1 MSQPRPGRNSQRAE
15 PPGETYVFRLFV
27 ASDEPNSEQARENLT
42 RLCETHLPGRCEI
55 ETVDV
60 LEDFRT
66 ALENNV
72 LVTPA
77 VILVAPPPPVTIVG
91 NLSDT
96 KKVLVSLRLAQ
107 GNRGET

>member
-1 MSQPRPGRNSQRAE
+1 MKRSAPGGDSGPVRR
-15 PPGETYVFRLFV
+15 PGETYAFRLFV
-27 ASDEPNSEQARENLT
+27 AGGEPNSQQAVENLT
-42 RLCETHLPGRCEI
+42 RLCETHLKGRYEI
-55 ETVDV
+55 EVVDV

-77 VILVAPPPPVTIVG
+77 LNLVAPPPPVTLLG

-96 KKVLVSLRLAQ
+96 PKVLDSLRLPRK
-107 GNRGET
+107 GID